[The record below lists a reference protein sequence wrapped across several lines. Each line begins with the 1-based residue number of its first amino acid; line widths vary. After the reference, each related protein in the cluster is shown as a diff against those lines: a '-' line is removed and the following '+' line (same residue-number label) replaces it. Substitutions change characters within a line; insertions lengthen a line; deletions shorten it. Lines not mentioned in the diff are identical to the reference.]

1 MAVRAAAGASIAFA
15 VAEVLKLDHP
25 IIAFTAAVIVTDL
38 KPAQTR
44 ELGLRRVG
52 ATVVGAVTGTVL
64 SPFLSPTAWAIGASV
79 LLAIL
84 ISHLLRAREGAKIAG
99 YICALIVLDN
109 SAAPWLTGLY
119 RMIETALGVIVAWV
133 ISYVPK
139 LIPVKESSEADKA
152 PDGYNSGEPTSDI
165 SEQPALRLRKI
176 KSGRS
181 RDGYQ

>member
-109 SAAPWLTGLY
+109 SAAPWLAGLY

-139 LIPVKESSEADKA
+139 LIPVKESSEADKL
-152 PDGYNSGEPTSDI
+152 
-165 SEQPALRLRKI
+165 LRLQFRRAHLRHLGATGTQIEKNQI
-176 KSGRS
+176 RTLT
-181 RDGYQ
+181 